1 VLAVLSPVNPGWSN
15 ERSTMFTVLVVVT
28 LLSLAIGF
36 IGSIMIAMENAQTKR
51 EATELR
57 RRQLAELRKSQ
68 S

>member
-1 VLAVLSPVNPGWSN
+1 
-15 ERSTMFTVLVVVT
+15 MFTVLVVVT